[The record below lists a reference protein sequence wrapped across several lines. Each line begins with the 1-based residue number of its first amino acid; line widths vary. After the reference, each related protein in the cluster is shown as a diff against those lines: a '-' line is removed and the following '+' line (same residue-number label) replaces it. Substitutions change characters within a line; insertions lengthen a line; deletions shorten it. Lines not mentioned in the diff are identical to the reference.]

1 MAGWTSLFLSRNH
14 DVDDNDDTTMER
26 QQKRVLTNKTSES
39 PTGRSGK
46 HRLTVIFSFLI
57 GLILFVQIKAWWWVV
72 ADGQQQN
79 IDSRTL
85 TTTAKHDKK
94 KKRAN
99 DDILTR
105 PFIPVSTIGLPVY
118 TRDMAREAIR
128 SVSWICGNN
137 GQYDEVIIDP
147 LTNVRPIFSFVHV
160 YKAAGSTMRDFF
172 ARYSYICQKAWLE
185 LISCS
190 NVKSSSIQGD
200 DNWNKCKVN
209 NVLNGRNAKMSI
221 DTEKYPSINNTLLRE
236 NIDIFGGHMQIGNG
250 DNIHGRSIMENYPTS
265 QPPLVRHI
273 VFLRDP
279 MTRFISGILYQQ
291 KTGKI
296 KNNEK
301 DLDLHG
307 TVNLIKKRV
316 RGSRKL
322 NTYWSKSMNY
332 LLTPI
337 QSEYKAKLAL
347 SRKIAGMTS
356 EETRMDVKAMTVI
369 QNLMHYNVIVGMTE
383 NMAQS
388 MTILWHVLIPESFLN
403 DERIKMIDSLFE
415 KNILKKED
423 RNNAQSYK
431 INVSVRDGVSTELV
445 LQELMKDEDFLPIF
459 QEYVKYEQI
468 IHEFAL
474 KMHMM
479 QYEEA
484 VNYTSNSVQ

>member
-1 MAGWTSLFLSRNH
+1 MGIQP
-14 DVDDNDDTTMER
+14 

-46 HRLTVIFSFLI
+46 HRLTVSISFLI
-57 GLILFVQIKAWWWVV
+57 GLILFVQIKAWSWVV
-72 ADGQQQN
+72 ADGQRQN

-94 KKRAN
+94 KQKAN

-118 TRDMAREAIR
+118 TRDMAIEAIR
-128 SVSWICGNN
+128 PVSWICGNN

-200 DNWNKCKVN
+200 DNWKSCKVN
-209 NVLNGRNAKMSI
+209 NVLDGRNAKMSI
-221 DTEKYPSINNTLLRE
+221 DTENYPSVNNTLLRE

-250 DNIHGRSIMENYPTS
+250 DYIHGRSI
-265 QPPLVRHI
+265 PLVRHI

-296 KNNEK
+296 KNNAK

-316 RGSRKL
+316 RGSRKK

-347 SRKIAGMTS
+347 ARQIAGTTS
-356 EETRMDVKAMTVI
+356 EENRMDVKAMTVI
-369 QNLMHYNVIVGMTE
+369 QNLIHYNVIVGMTE

-388 MTILWHVLIPESFLN
+388 MTILRHVLISESFSN
-403 DERIKMIDSLFE
+403 DERRKMIDGLFE
-415 KNILKKED
+415 KHILKKED
-423 RNNAQSYK
+423 HKQKNNAHSYK

-479 QYEEA
+479 QFEEA
-484 VNYTSNSVQ
+484 VNYNASSVQ

>member
-1 MAGWTSLFLSRNH
+1 MGIQPQR
-14 DVDDNDDTTMER
+14 
-26 QQKRVLTNKTSES
+26 RVLTNKTSES
-39 PTGRSGK
+39 PTGRRGK
-46 HRLTVIFSFLI
+46 HRLTVTVLFAFLI
-57 GLILFVQIKAWWWVV
+57 GLILCIQIKAWSWVV
-72 ADGQQQN
+72 AEGGGQQQN
-79 IDSRTL
+79 IEGRTL
-85 TTTAKHDKK
+85 TTTTNKYEKK
-94 KKRAN
+94 KQA

-105 PFIPVSTIGLPVY
+105 PFIPVSTEGLPLY
-118 TRDMAREAIR
+118 TRVMAREAIR
-128 SVSWICGNN
+128 PVPWICG
-137 GQYDEVIIDP
+137 QRQVEEVIVDQ

-190 NVKSSSIQGD
+190 NVKSSSIRGD
-200 DNWNKCKVN
+200 ENWKKCKVN
-209 NVLNGRNAKMSI
+209 NVINGRNSNISI
-221 DTEKYPSINNTLLRE
+221 DTVKYPSVNNTLLRE
-236 NIDIFGGHMQIGNG
+236 NIDIYGGHMQIGNG
-250 DNIHGRSIMENYPTS
+250 DFIHGNSDMKNYPTT

-296 KNNEK
+296 KNDEK
-301 DLDLHG
+301 DLDLFG
-307 TVNLIKKRV
+307 TVQLIKKRV
-316 RGSRKL
+316 RGSRKK

-337 QSEYKAKLAL
+337 QSEDKANLSL
-347 SRKIAGMTS
+347 SRQIAGMTS
-356 EETRMDVKAMTVI
+356 EEKRMYVKAMTVI
-369 QNLMHYNVIVGMTE
+369 QNLMHYNVIMGMTE

-388 MTILWHVLIPESFLN
+388 MTILRHVLISGSFSS
-403 DERIKMIDSLFE
+403 DDRRKMIDGLFE
-415 KNILKKED
+415 KHIILKKED
-423 RNNAQSYK
+423 HKQNNNAQSNR
-431 INVSVRDGVSTELV
+431 INVSVRNGVSTELV

-479 QYEEA
+479 QYAEA
-484 VNYTSNSVQ
+484 VTYNAKSEQ